1 MSDQKVKRIATGKV
15 VSEKME
21 NTAVVE
27 ILRKVKHPKYG
38 KYVKRITRLF
48 IHDPENR
55 CKMGDVVTIESCR
68 PLSKN
73 KSWVLVDIIEA
84 AASRQ

>member
-1 MSDQKVKRIATGKV
+1 MSELKVKRIATGRV
-15 VSEKME
+15 VSEKMDK
-21 NTAVVE
+21 TVIVE

-38 KYVKRITRLF
+38 KYVKRITRMF

-55 CKMGDVVTIESCR
+55 CKVGDLITVESCR
-68 PLSKN
+68 PLSKQ
-73 KSWVLVDIIEA
+73 KTWILVDILET